1 MVARATCG
9 DPVGM
14 ERQASVAVGALS
26 GVLLGAAL
34 SACAGAVATA
44 RAPAVAESRPVRAPA
59 APAPADPR
67 PALRPSHRPASLG
80 AAAARGRLQ
89 RATAHR
95 TLRSSHARTP
105 AAPATLAGD
114 RVYAEIHR
122 RTRGL
127 DAPLRA
133 RIAREIVSEA
143 TRAGLDPLLIVALI
157 HVESS
162 FDPDSVSTA
171 GAAGLMQLREATMAD
186 VAARSRLPSTNPL
199 DPVANIQAGVRYL
212 ARLVDAF
219 GDPELALMAYNAGPG
234 RIRRYLREG
243 AVPERFRAYPESVAR
258 ELDRLAGAV
267 EGAGP
272 ARARLAMNDAPAPP
286 RD

>member
-1 MVARATCG
+1 MK
-9 DPVGM
+9 
-14 ERQASVAVGALS
+14 RQASTTAFVAMS

-34 SACAGAVATA
+34 SACAGAVSAL
-44 RAPAVAESRPVRAPA
+44 RAPAPDESRTLHAVARPA
-59 APAPADPR
+59 IPDVR
-67 PALRPSHRPASLG
+67 PALRPSHRPAS
-80 AAAARGRLQ
+80 AAATSRARLQ
-89 RATAHR
+89 RASAHR
-95 TLRSSHARTP
+95 TLRSSHARAT
-105 AAPATLAGD
+105 AAPATPAE

-122 RTRGL
+122 RTRAL

-143 TRAGLDPLLIVALI
+143 SRAGLDPLLIVALI

-162 FDPDSVSTA
+162 FDPDSVSIA
-171 GAAGLMQLREATMAD
+171 GAAGLMQLRETTMAD
-186 VAARSRLPSTNPL
+186 VAARSRLRSTNPL

-212 ARLVDAF
+212 ADLIDAF

-258 ELDRLAGAV
+258 ELERLAGSV
-267 EGAGP
+267 ERAEP
-272 ARARLAMNDAPAPP
+272 SRARLALNDAPPQH
-286 RD
+286 D